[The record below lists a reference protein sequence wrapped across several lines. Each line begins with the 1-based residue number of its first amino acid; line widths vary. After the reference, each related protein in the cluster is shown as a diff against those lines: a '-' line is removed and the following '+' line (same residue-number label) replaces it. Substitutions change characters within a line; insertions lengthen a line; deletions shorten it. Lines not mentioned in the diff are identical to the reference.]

1 MTDEMD
7 GANIQAQYAAQFAAD
22 LEKNEKEQEALRAR
36 LQTLETE
43 HAWLSGMRSTVA
55 GQQGGSG
62 EAAEAPEKTGSTAT
76 AGAVPRARRAKKPA
90 ASPGRRKKSAQAGS
104 AGTEQAAP
112 AAPAAPA
119 VRARKGDGPTL
130 GELILGVLGRHGQPR
145 MVSEI
150 VKELD
155 QAHPERVV
163 SGPVVRSTVEA
174 LVAKG
179 RLERERK
186 QGSVFYTAPA
196 TEGNAA
202 PDTAGPAAEPE
213 SEAAAEATAAAA
225 EA

>member
-22 LEKNEKEQEALRAR
+22 LEKNEKEQEVLRAR

-43 HAWLSGMRSTVA
+43 HAWLSSMRSTVA
-55 GQQGGSG
+55 GQQEGPG
-62 EAAEAPEKTGSTAT
+62 EAAGKPDRAAGSTET
-76 AGAVPRARRAKKPA
+76 AGAVPRARRAKRSA
-90 ASPGRRKKSAQAGS
+90 ASPGRRKKPAQAGS
-104 AGTEQAAP
+104 VGTEQAAP
-112 AAPAAPA
+112 GA
-119 VRARKGDGPTL
+119 RARKSDGPTL
-130 GELILGVLGRHGQPR
+130 GELILGVLAQHGQPR

-150 VKELD
+150 VKELG

-196 TEGNAA
+196 VEGDAA
-202 PDTAGPAAEPE
+202 PDTAGPAKEPE
-213 SEAAAEATAAAA
+213 AEAATETTAAEA
-225 EA
+225 

>member
-22 LEKNEKEQEALRAR
+22 LEKNEKEQEGLRAR

-55 GQQGGSG
+55 GQQASPG
-62 EAAEAPEKTGSTAT
+62 EAAEAPGKAGSTAT
-76 AGAVPRARRAKKPA
+76 AGAVPRARRAKKSS
-90 ASPGRRKKSAQAGS
+90 ASPGRRKKPAQAGN
-104 AGTEQAAP
+104 AGAGAEQP
-112 AAPAAPA
+112 APA
-119 VRARKGDGPTL
+119 VRTRKGDGPTL
-130 GELILGVLGRHGQPR
+130 GELILGVLGKHGQPR

-150 VKELD
+150 VKELG

-196 TEGNAA
+196 VEGDAA
-202 PDTAGPAAEPE
+202 PDTANRATEPE
-213 SEAAAEATAAAA
+213 AEAAAETTAAA

>member
-22 LEKNEKEQEALRAR
+22 LEKNEKEQEVLRAR

-62 EAAEAPEKTGSTAT
+62 EAAGAPEKAGSTAT

-112 AAPAAPA
+112 AAPAA
-119 VRARKGDGPTL
+119 RARKGDGPTL
-130 GELILGVLGRHGQPR
+130 GELILGVLGGHGQPR

-196 TEGNAA
+196 TEGDAA
-202 PDTAGPAAEPE
+202 QETAGPATEPE
-213 SEAAAEATAAAA
+213 AEAAAEATAAAA

>member
-104 AGTEQAAP
+104 AGTEE

-213 SEAAAEATAAAA
+213 AEAAAEATAAAA
-225 EA
+225 EV

>member
-112 AAPAAPA
+112 AAPA

>member
-22 LEKNEKEQEALRAR
+22 LEKNKKEQEVLRAR

-43 HAWLSGMRSTVA
+43 HAWLSSMRSTVA
-55 GQQGGSG
+55 GRQGGSG
-62 EAAEAPEKTGSTAT
+62 AAAGAPGKAGSPAT
-76 AGAVPRARRAKKPA
+76 AGAVPRARRAKKSA
-90 ASPGRRKKSAQAGS
+90 ASPGRRKKSAQADS
-104 AGTEQAAP
+104 AGTGQAAP
-112 AAPAAPA
+112 AA
-119 VRARKGDGPTL
+119 RTRKSDGPTL
-130 GELILGVLGRHGQPR
+130 GELILGVLGQHGQPR

-150 VKELD
+150 VKELG

-196 TEGNAA
+196 VQGDAA
-202 PDTAGPAAEPE
+202 PDTADPATEPE
-213 SEAAAEATAAAA
+213 AEAAAETTAA